1 MASRTMTF
9 FIYYYYYNFVLVLK
23 PWLTFVSEHGNSER
37 ILHALVVVKLLPAL
51 KHVTLTSTPKKV
63 SHDYECSLP
72 ESDAR
77 ASFASLYIFCAGL
90 LIFSQA

>member
-1 MASRTMTF
+1 MTF
-9 FIYYYYYNFVLVLK
+9 FIYYYYYYFVLVLK

-72 ESDAR
+72 ESDGLH
-77 ASFASLYIFCAGL
+77 FHLYIFFALDCWS
-90 LIFSQA
+90 FHRHSYP